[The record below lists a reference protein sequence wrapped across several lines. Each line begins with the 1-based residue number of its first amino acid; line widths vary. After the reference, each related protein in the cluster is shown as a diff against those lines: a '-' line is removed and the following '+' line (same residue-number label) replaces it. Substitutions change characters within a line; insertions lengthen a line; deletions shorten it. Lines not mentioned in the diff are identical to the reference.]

1 MCQLSPEEVHQ
12 GCLNK
17 KKKPKPIAKK
27 KGKKADSKDGAKD
40 EEGPSKEKKTD

>member
-27 KGKKADSKDGAKD
+27 KGKKVDAEEEAKD
-40 EEGPSKEKKTD
+40 KEGPSKEKKTD